1 MRFLLYIKKN
11 QDRKMPSAASAL
23 FTLAMLAMAS
33 AQGVILKAEGD
44 SGKSLGLQGEC
55 IIAKLRGTY
64 ANADASQ

>member
-1 MRFLLYIKKN
+1 
-11 QDRKMPSAASAL
+11 MPSAASAL

-55 IIAKLRGTY
+55 IIARLKGTY
-64 ANADASQ
+64 ANAHTSQ